1 MKSEMKMKQMM
12 TMGRNMMGMPNM
24 TPAGMP
30 MGTMDMMM
38 IPRCMMK
45 MEKCKDGMKVMC
57 MASDEMAASM
67 MQNLCTMLNGGMVS
81 FQMMM
86 NGMTMMTCNMMMG
99 MCKVEMTKD
108 GMCVMCTS
116 GDMKCCKM
124 IQDCC
129 ECMMTMMESGCM
141 CCMSMNG
148 TPVCCGCCSCCK

>member
-30 MGTMDMMM
+30 MGTMAMMM

-116 GDMKCCKM
+116 GDM
-124 IQDCC
+124 
-129 ECMMTMMESGCM
+129 SAAR
-141 CCMSMNG
+141 
-148 TPVCCGCCSCCK
+148 